1 MEFKVIIVERADL
14 EIEEAYL
21 YYENIQEGLGI
32 QFVLEYEKYLKT
44 LKNIP
49 FFEQRYQA
57 IRILPLKKFPYS
69 IHFSV
74 DELQSTVTIH
84 AVICDY
90 QNPETTRIKL

>member
-1 MEFKVIIVERADL
+1 MVFNVIILERADL

-21 YYENIQEGLGI
+21 YYENIQSGLGVKFI
-32 QFVLEYEKYLKT
+32 LEYENYLNT

-49 FFEQRYQA
+49 YFQQRYQS

-74 DELQSTVTIH
+74 DELKKLVTIH

-90 QNPETTRIKL
+90 QNPKTTRLKL

>member
-32 QFVLEYEKYLKT
+32 RFVLEYEKYLKT

>member
-32 QFVLEYEKYLKT
+32 RFVLEYEKYLKT

-57 IRILPLKKFPYS
+57 VRILPLKKFPYS

>member
-1 MEFKVIIVERADL
+1 MVFNVIILERADL

-21 YYENIQEGLGI
+21 YYENIQSGLGVKFI
-32 QFVLEYEKYLKT
+32 LEYENYLNT

-49 FFEQRYQA
+49 YFQQRYQS

-74 DELQSTVTIH
+74 DELQKIVNIH
-84 AVICDY
+84 AIICDY
-90 QNPETTRIKL
+90 QNPDDTRIKL

>member
-32 QFVLEYEKYLKT
+32 RFVLEYEKYLKT

-74 DELQSTVTIH
+74 DELQRTVTIH

>member
-32 QFVLEYEKYLKT
+32 RFVLEYEKYLKT

-57 IRILPLKKFPYS
+57 VRILPLKKFPYS

-74 DELQSTVTIH
+74 DELQRTVTIH

>member
-1 MEFKVIIVERADL
+1 MVFNVIILERADL

-21 YYENIQEGLGI
+21 YYENIQSVLGVKFI
-32 QFVLEYEKYLKT
+32 LEYENYLNT

-49 FFEQRYQA
+49 YFQQRYQA

-74 DELQSTVTIH
+74 DELQKIVNIH
-84 AVICDY
+84 AIICDY
-90 QNPETTRIKL
+90 QNPDDTRIKL